1 MTQYIFQDHVP
12 PPPDDTAA
20 ESPKLQFSV
29 VECILF
35 AFHQLL
41 NKVINLL
48 PISHYTIIIIIII
61 IITISVLSFYQR
73 MRRDSSYYVIVYNIL
88 LVAHR
93 HTITSYRQH

>member
-1 MTQYIFQDHVP
+1 MTKYIFQDHVP

-61 IITISVLSFYQR
+61 ITISVLSFYQR

>member
-1 MTQYIFQDHVP
+1 MLQLLAEGSYYTRDKDNVEMCLDYIYPFLLVRREGKESLVTKYIFQDHVP

-41 NKVINLL
+41 NKVINL
-48 PISHYTIIIIIII
+48 
-61 IITISVLSFYQR
+61 
-73 MRRDSSYYVIVYNIL
+73 
-88 LVAHR
+88 
-93 HTITSYRQH
+93 

>member
-1 MTQYIFQDHVP
+1 MTKYIFQDHVP

-41 NKVINLL
+41 NKVINL
-48 PISHYTIIIIIII
+48 
-61 IITISVLSFYQR
+61 
-73 MRRDSSYYVIVYNIL
+73 
-88 LVAHR
+88 
-93 HTITSYRQH
+93 